1 MSPSAQPS
9 SWSQVPRTWT
19 TTNTGTNALTPAYS
33 SNPTS
38 EAMARW
44 YNEPLRSAPYNDVGL
59 VRRTDSVTQS
69 AVGYLSQTLSNQA
82 DRAPSSCEAQNGS
95 STSRQSHQPS

>member
-1 MSPSAQPS
+1 MSASAQPS

-19 TTNTGTNALTPAYS
+19 TTNTSNNAPTPAYS
-33 SNPTS
+33 GNPTS

-44 YNEPLRSAPYNDVGL
+44 YNEPLRSAPYNDVGS
-59 VRRTDSVTQS
+59 VRRTDAVTQPT
-69 AVGYLSQTLSNQA
+69 VGSSCQGLSDPG

-95 STSRQSHQPS
+95 STSRQSQPS